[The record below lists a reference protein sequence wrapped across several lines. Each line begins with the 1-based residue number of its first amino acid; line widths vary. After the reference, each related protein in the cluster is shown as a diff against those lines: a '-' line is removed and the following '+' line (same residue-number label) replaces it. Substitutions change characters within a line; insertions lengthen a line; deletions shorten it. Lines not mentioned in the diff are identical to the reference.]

1 MKVKV
6 LKPFRDKYSGA
17 IRKKG
22 SVITVSKDRY
32 AEILLKGPLVEEVK
46 ATKKPQKAT
55 E

>member
-6 LKPFRDKYSGA
+6 LKSFRDKYSGE

-22 SVITVSKDRY
+22 STITVSKDRY
-32 AEILLKGPLVEEVK
+32 AEILKKGPLVEEVK
-46 ATKKPQKAT
+46 ATKKPRAST

>member
-6 LKPFRDKYSGA
+6 LKSFKDKYSGE

-22 SVITVSKDRY
+22 EVITVSKDRC
-32 AEILLKGPLVEEVK
+32 AEILTKGPLVEEVK
-46 ATKKPQKAT
+46 AAKKPQKTT

>member
-6 LKPFRDKYSGA
+6 LHPFRDKYSGE

-22 SVITVSKDRY
+22 EVITVSKSRC
-32 AEILLKGPLVEEVK
+32 AEILTKGPLVEEVK
-46 ATKKPQKAT
+46 AGKKPPKTT